1 MKQKGGVTALEE
13 DDFILVQKALQG
25 DDDAFSLLFQRYHSF
40 LYKYLLKLTLDE
52 DLCSELCQEAMMK
65 CYMNLSSYKNEA
77 KFSTWMISIA
87 SRLYMDYLRKQKRE
101 KSSLQRIKQSLSHQL
116 QWKAKYKGVEWSE
129 MFSDF
134 NELDSRFR
142 IPVLLRHYYGYTYDE
157 IAHMLNMRA
166 GTVKS
171 RVNKGVNILRKEWKE

>member
-1 MKQKGGVTALEE
+1 MKQKEGVTALEQ

-40 LYKYLLKLTLDE
+40 LYRYLLKLTLDE

-65 CYMNLSSYKNEA
+65 CYVNLSSYKNEA

-116 QWKAKYKGVEWSE
+116 QWKAKYKGVRCFPILMNSIRAFEFLSC
-129 MFSDF
+129 FDIIT
-134 NELDSRFR
+134 D
-142 IPVLLRHYYGYTYDE
+142 IHT
-157 IAHMLNMRA
+157 MRLP
-166 GTVKS
+166 
-171 RVNKGVNILRKEWKE
+171 IC